1 MSDEDELSKFC
12 VECPIVF
19 VPIAFNIMNK
29 GMHEVIWRFDNEM
42 KAMLMIPVSFLLLL
56 LLFLIPKSFGLAW
69 PLNIDSSWNIF
80 CSYLK
85 YISAYYGKYYKK
97 YK

>member
-29 GMHEVIWRFDNEM
+29 GMHEVI
-42 KAMLMIPVSFLLLL
+42 
-56 LLFLIPKSFGLAW
+56 
-69 PLNIDSSWNIF
+69 
-80 CSYLK
+80 
-85 YISAYYGKYYKK
+85 
-97 YK
+97 